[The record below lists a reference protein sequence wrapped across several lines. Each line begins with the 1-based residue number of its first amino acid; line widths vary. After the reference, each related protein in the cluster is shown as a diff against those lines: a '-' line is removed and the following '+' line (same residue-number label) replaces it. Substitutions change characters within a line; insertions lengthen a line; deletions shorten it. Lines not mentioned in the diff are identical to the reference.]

1 MFCQMFCWVLA
12 PPMRLY
18 QRAFGRGEVTQ
29 APRRLVTPA
38 VFPPDTFVAEE
49 IGEMC
54 RNACILFCQ
63 MFC

>member
-1 MFCQMFCWVLA
+1 MFCQVFCWVLA
-12 PPMRLY
+12 PLMHLY

-38 VFPPDTFVAEE
+38 VFLPDTLVAEE

-54 RNACILFCQ
+54 RNMQEVLCQ
-63 MFC
+63 MF